1 MQINRTNYENFFLLY
16 VDGELSATEMQ
27 AVERFALENSDLGS
41 ELDALLETKL
51 SAEDSFSFVDKEVL
65 YRTTSNAINEI
76 NYEEQFLLFL
86 DNELTETENEQTRSF
101 LVAHPELQASFELL
115 QQTKLPQETVSFG
128 DKSVLYQK
136 EERKP
141 VAMGWWRMTVAAAL
155 IGLMV
160 MVWNLLPTDKQVDPM
175 VKAGKSTALP
185 IKTNNLKVNG
195 EEATEALATNAT
207 NTTKNNAAPATLKN
221 TNVAPQLAD
230 TKNSETASTTPNNEV
245 LVNLNAA
252 ELANT
257 DQPTTTI
264 AANNNVPTTV
274 LENTDHAN
282 QLGHATATPDGSND
296 AAMVHQT
303 VYKELDTD
311 DENKSL
317 YLGNLELNRDKL
329 RGFFRK
335 AGNLFKSKIKSEDER
350 TENTNPRTL
359 K

>member
-16 VDGELSATEMQ
+16 VDGELSTTEMQ
-27 AVERFALENSDLGS
+27 AVERFAMENSDLGS

-65 YRTTSNAINEI
+65 YRTASNAINEI

-86 DNELTETENEQTRSF
+86 DNELTESENEQTKSF

-115 QQTKLPQETVSFG
+115 QQTKLPQETISFG

-136 EERKP
+136 EASKP
-141 VAMGWWRMTVAAAL
+141 VAIGWWRMAVAAAM

-160 MVWNLLPTDKQVDPM
+160 MVWNLLPSSKQADPM
-175 VKAGKSTALP
+175 VKAGKTTALP
-185 IKTNNLKVNG
+185 TKTNNIKVNDA
-195 EEATEALATNAT
+195 EVTEALATNAS
-207 NTTKNNAAPATLKN
+207 KNNAASTTLKN
-221 TNVAPQLAD
+221 NNTTPQLAA
-230 TKNSETASTTPNNEV
+230 TNNESTIPTNEV
-245 LVNLNAA
+245 LANLTTA
-252 ELANT
+252 EIANT
-257 DQPTTTI
+257 DQPATSI
-264 AANNNVPTTV
+264 ATNNTVPTV
-274 LENTDHAN
+274 LENADHAN
-282 QLGHATATPDGSND
+282 QLGHATATPDGSNE
-296 AAMVHQT
+296 ASMMQQT

-335 AGNLFKSKIKSEDER
+335 AGNLFKSKIKSEDDR
-350 TENTNPRTL
+350 TENANPRTL

>member
-16 VDGELSATEMQ
+16 VDGELSTTEMQ

-51 SAEDSFSFVDKEVL
+51 SSEDSFGFIDKEIL
-65 YRTTSNAINEI
+65 YRTASNSINEI

-86 DNELTETENEQTRSF
+86 DNELTEAEKEQTKVF
-101 LVAHPELQASFELL
+101 LVAHPELQANFELL
-115 QQTKLPQETVSFG
+115 QAAKLPHETISFG

-141 VAMGWWRMTVAAAL
+141 VAMGWWRMAVAAAM
-155 IGLMV
+155 IGLMI
-160 MVWNLLPTDKQVDPM
+160 MVWNLLPTSKQVDPM
-175 VKAGKSTALP
+175 VKTGKTTALP
-185 IKTNNLKVNG
+185 TKTNNLKEKG
-195 EEATEALATNAT
+195 AEATEALVTND
-207 NTTKNNAAPATLKN
+207 TKNKAVPATLNKSN
-221 TNVAPQLAD
+221 TAPQLAA
-230 TKNSETASTTPNNEV
+230 TNNNVSATTSTNEV
-245 LVNLNAA
+245 LANLTSA

-257 DQPTTTI
+257 EQPTTTI
-264 AANNNVPTTV
+264 AANNAVPTV
-274 LENTDHAN
+274 LENADHAN

-335 AGNLFKSKIKSEDER
+335 AGNLFKSKIKSEDDR
-350 TENTNPRTL
+350 TENANPRTL

>member
-16 VDGELSATEMQ
+16 VDGELSTTEMQ

-51 SAEDSFSFVDKEVL
+51 FSEDSFGFIDKEIL
-65 YRTTSNAINEI
+65 YRTASNSINEI

-86 DNELTETENEQTRSF
+86 DKELTEAENEQTKAF

-115 QQTKLPQETVSFG
+115 QAIKLPQETISFG

-136 EERKP
+136 ESRKP
-141 VAMGWWRMTVAAAL
+141 VVLGWWRMAVAAAM

-160 MVWNLLPTDKQVDPM
+160 MVWNLLPTSNQVDPL
-175 VKAGKSTALP
+175 VKTGKNIELP
-185 IKTNNLKVNG
+185 TKVNNIKVNDV
-195 EEATEALATNAT
+195 EAAESMANNVNQENKVPSSL
-207 NTTKNNAAPATLKN
+207 KNNYTAPM
-221 TNVAPQLAD
+221 LAD
-230 TKNSETASTTPNNEV
+230 TKNTAPAIAQNNEV
-245 LVNLNAA
+245 FTN
-252 ELANT
+252 ET
-257 DQPTTTI
+257 STEIPSTEQPTNSFVT
-264 AANNNVPTTV
+264 NNTVPTV
-274 LENTDHAN
+274 LENADHAN
-282 QLGHATATPDGSND
+282 QLGQATATPDGSND
-296 AAMVHQT
+296 ASIMHQT

-335 AGNLFKSKIKSEDER
+335 AGNLFKSKIKPEDDR
-350 TENTNPRTL
+350 SENTNPRTL

>member
-16 VDGELSATEMQ
+16 VDGELSAAEMQ

-51 SAEDSFSFVDKEVL
+51 SSEDSFGFMDKEIL
-65 YRTTSNAINEI
+65 YRTASNSINEI

-86 DNELTETENEQTRSF
+86 DNELTEAENEQTKAF
-101 LVAHPELQASFELL
+101 LIAHPELQANYELL
-115 QQTKLPQETVSFG
+115 QATKLPQETISFG

-141 VAMGWWRMTVAAAL
+141 VVIGWWRMAVAAAL

-160 MVWNLLPTDKQVDPM
+160 LVWNLLPSGKQVDPL
-175 VKAGKSTALP
+175 VKTGKTTALP
-185 IKTNNLKVNG
+185 TQTNNLKMNTT
-195 EEATEALATNAT
+195 EATEALATNI
-207 NTTKNNAAPATLKN
+207 TKNNSITTTLKN
-221 TNVAPQLAD
+221 TITAPPLAA
-230 TKNSETASTTPNNEV
+230 TNNNASTIATNEV
-245 LVNLNAA
+245 TAHLTTA

-257 DQPTTTI
+257 EQPSTTI
-264 AANNNVPTTV
+264 AANNTVPTV
-274 LENTDHAN
+274 IDNADHAN
-282 QLGHATATPDGSND
+282 QLGHAIATPDGSND
-296 AAMVHQT
+296 AAIVHQT

-335 AGNLFKSKIKSEDER
+335 AGNLFKSKIKSEDDR
-350 TENTNPRTL
+350 TENANPRTL

>member
-16 VDGELSATEMQ
+16 VDGELSTTEMQ
-27 AVERFALENSDLGS
+27 AVERFALENSDLGA

-65 YRTTSNAINEI
+65 YRTASNVINEI

-86 DNELTETENEQTRSF
+86 DNELTETENEQTKSF

-115 QQTKLPQETVSFG
+115 QETKLPQETISFG

-136 EERKP
+136 ETRKP
-141 VAMGWWRMTVAAAL
+141 VAMGWWRMAVAAAL
-155 IGLMV
+155 FGLMV
-160 MVWNLLPTDKQVDPM
+160 MVWNLLPSDKQIDPL
-175 VKAGKSTALP
+175 VKTGKTTALP
-185 IKTNNLKVNG
+185 TKTNNLKVNAA
-195 EEATEALATNAT
+195 EATEATEALATIVS
-207 NTTKNNAAPATLKN
+207 KNNTAPSSLNN
-221 TNVAPQLAD
+221 TNVAPQLA
-230 TKNSETASTTPNNEV
+230 TTNNNESPTNEV
-245 LVNLNAA
+245 LANLTTA

-257 DQPTTTI
+257 DQPTTSI
-264 AANNNVPTTV
+264 ATNNSVPTV
-274 LENTDHAN
+274 LENADHAN
-282 QLGHATATPDGSND
+282 QLGHATATPDGSNE
-296 AAMVHQT
+296 ASMMQQT

-335 AGNLFKSKIKSEDER
+335 AGNIFKSKIKTEDER
-350 TENTNPRTL
+350 SENTNPRTL

>member
-16 VDGELSATEMQ
+16 VDGELSTTEMQ
-27 AVERFALENSDLGS
+27 AVERFAMENSDLGS

-65 YRTTSNAINEI
+65 YRTASNAINEI

-86 DNELTETENEQTRSF
+86 DNELTEKENEQTKSF

-115 QQTKLPQETVSFG
+115 QQTKLPQETISFG

-136 EERKP
+136 EASKP
-141 VAMGWWRMTVAAAL
+141 VAIGWWRMAVAAAL

-160 MVWNLLPTDKQVDPM
+160 MVWNLLPTSKQADPM
-175 VKAGKSTALP
+175 VKAGKTTALP
-185 IKTNNLKVNG
+185 TKTNNIKVNDA
-195 EEATEALATNAT
+195 EATEALATNAS
-207 NTTKNNAAPATLKN
+207 KNNAAPATLKN
-221 TNVAPQLAD
+221 NNTAPQLAA
-230 TKNSETASTTPNNEV
+230 TNNESTIPTNEV
-245 LVNLNAA
+245 LANLTTA
-252 ELANT
+252 ELAAT
-257 DQPTTTI
+257 DQPATSI
-264 AANNNVPTTV
+264 ATNNTVPTV
-274 LENTDHAN
+274 LENADHAN
-282 QLGHATATPDGSND
+282 QLGHATATPDGSNE
-296 AAMVHQT
+296 ASIMQQT

-335 AGNLFKSKIKSEDER
+335 AGNIFKSKIKSEDDR
-350 TENTNPRTL
+350 TENANPRTL

>member
-16 VDGELSATEMQ
+16 VDGELSTTEMQ

-51 SAEDSFSFVDKEVL
+51 SAEDSFGFIDKEIL
-65 YRTTSNAINEI
+65 YRTASNSINEI

-86 DNELTETENEQTRSF
+86 DNELTEAENEQTKAF
-101 LVAHPELQASFELL
+101 LIAHPELQDSFELL
-115 QQTKLPQETVSFG
+115 QATKLPQETISFG

-141 VAMGWWRMTVAAAL
+141 VVIGWWRMAVAAAL

-160 MVWNLLPTDKQVDPM
+160 MVWNLIPSGKQVDPL
-175 VKAGKSTALP
+175 VKTGKTAVAP
-185 IKTNNLKVNG
+185 TKTNSLKVYGVNSA
-195 EEATEALATNAT
+195 ETLA
-207 NTTKNNAAPATLKN
+207 NNAIKKNTVSATLKN
-221 TNVAPQLAD
+221 NSDAPQL
-230 TKNSETASTTPNNEV
+230 TANNNNELVLTTPNNEV
-245 LVNLNAA
+245 LANLNAA

-257 DQPTTTI
+257 EQPTTTI
-264 AANNNVPTTV
+264 AANNTVPITV

-335 AGNLFKSKIKSEDER
+335 AGNLFKSKIKSEDDR
-350 TENTNPRTL
+350 TENANPRTL

>member
-16 VDGELSATEMQ
+16 VDGELSTTEMQ
-27 AVERFALENSDLGS
+27 AVERFAMENSDLGS

-65 YRTTSNAINEI
+65 YRTASNAINEI

-86 DNELTETENEQTRSF
+86 DNELTESENEQTKSF

-115 QQTKLPQETVSFG
+115 QQTKLPQETISFG

-136 EERKP
+136 EANKP
-141 VAMGWWRMTVAAAL
+141 VAMGWWRMAVAAAM
-155 IGLMV
+155 IGLMI
-160 MVWNLLPTDKQVDPM
+160 MVWNLLPTSKQADPM
-175 VKAGKSTALP
+175 VKAGKTTALP
-185 IKTNNLKVNG
+185 TKTNNLKVTG
-195 EEATEALATNAT
+195 AEVTEALATNAT
-207 NTTKNNAAPATLKN
+207 KNSTVSATLKN
-221 TNVAPQLAD
+221 NNVASQLAA
-230 TKNSETASTTPNNEV
+230 TNNNESTTATNEV
-245 LVNLNAA
+245 LANLTTA
-252 ELANT
+252 ELAAT
-257 DQPTTTI
+257 DQPATSI
-264 AANNNVPTTV
+264 ATNNTVPTV
-274 LENTDHAN
+274 LENADHAN

-296 AAMVHQT
+296 ASMMQQT

-335 AGNLFKSKIKSEDER
+335 AGNLFKSKIKSEDDR
-350 TENTNPRTL
+350 TENVNPRTL

>member
-16 VDGELSATEMQ
+16 VDGELSAAEMQ
-27 AVERFALENSDLGS
+27 SVERFALENSDLGS

-51 SAEDSFSFVDKEVL
+51 SAEDSFGFIDKEIL
-65 YRTTSNAINEI
+65 YRTASNSINEI

-86 DNELTETENEQTRSF
+86 DNELTEAENEQTKAF
-101 LVAHPELQASFELL
+101 LVAHPELQGNFELL
-115 QQTKLPQETVSFG
+115 QATKLPQETISFG

-141 VAMGWWRMTVAAAL
+141 VAMGWWRMAVAAAM

-160 MVWNLLPTDKQVDPM
+160 LVWNLLPTSKQVDPM
-175 VKAGKSTALP
+175 VKAGNTTVPPTKD
-185 IKTNNLKVNG
+185 NNIKVNG
-195 EEATEALATNAT
+195 AEATEVLATND
-207 NTTKNNAAPATLKN
+207 TKNNSVPTTLKN
-221 TNVAPQLAD
+221 TNTAPQL
-230 TKNSETASTTPNNEV
+230 TATNNESATIPTNQV
-245 LVNLNAA
+245 LANLTTA

-257 DQPTTTI
+257 EQPTTTI
-264 AANNNVPTTV
+264 AANNTVPTV
-274 LENTDHAN
+274 LENADHAN

-296 AAMVHQT
+296 AGIVHQT

-335 AGNLFKSKIKSEDER
+335 AGNLFKSKIKSEDDR

>member
-16 VDGELSATEMQ
+16 VDGELSTTEMQ

-51 SAEDSFSFVDKEVL
+51 SSEDSLGFIDKEIL
-65 YRTTSNAINEI
+65 YRTASNSINEI

-86 DNELTETENEQTRSF
+86 DNELTESENEQTKAF
-101 LVAHPELQASFELL
+101 LVAHPELQANFELL
-115 QQTKLPQETVSFG
+115 QATKLPQEIISFG

-141 VAMGWWRMTVAAAL
+141 VAMGWWRMAVAAAM

-160 MVWNLLPTDKQVDPM
+160 LVWNLVPTGKQVDPL
-175 VKAGKSTALP
+175 VKSGKTTELPTKDNNIKVNDAESAASMANNVTQDNKIPSSLKNNYTAPMLAA
-185 IKTNNLKVNG
+185 TNNTAPVV
-195 EEATEALATNAT
+195 TN
-207 NTTKNNAAPATLKN
+207 
-221 TNVAPQLAD
+221 
-230 TKNSETASTTPNNEV
+230 NNEV
-245 LVNLNAA
+245 FTNETSTEIAST
-252 ELANT
+252 EQPSNT
-257 DQPTTTI
+257 IVT
-264 AANNNVPTTV
+264 NNTVPTI
-274 LENTDHAN
+274 LENADHAN
-282 QLGHATATPDGSND
+282 QLGHATSTPDGSND
-296 AAMVHQT
+296 AAIMHQT

-335 AGNLFKSKIKSEDER
+335 AGNLFKSKIKPEEDR
-350 TENTNPRTL
+350 SENTNPRTL

>member
-16 VDGELSATEMQ
+16 VDGELSTTEMQ

-51 SAEDSFSFVDKEVL
+51 SVEDGFGFLDKEVL
-65 YRTTSNAINEI
+65 YRTASNVINEI

-86 DNELTETENEQTRSF
+86 DNELTETENEQTKSF

-115 QQTKLPQETVSFG
+115 QQTKLPQETISFG

-136 EERKP
+136 EASKP
-141 VAMGWWRMTVAAAL
+141 VAIGRWRMAVAAAM

-160 MVWNLLPTDKQVDPM
+160 MVWNLLPTNKQADPM
-175 VKAGKSTALP
+175 VKAGKTTALP
-185 IKTNNLKVNG
+185 TKSNNLNVNG
-195 EEATEALATNAT
+195 AEATEALATNAS
-207 NTTKNNAAPATLKN
+207 KNNAVPTTLKN
-221 TNVAPQLAD
+221 NNAALQLAVNNH
-230 TKNSETASTTPNNEV
+230 TESTTATNEV
-245 LVNLNAA
+245 LANLTTA

-257 DQPTTTI
+257 DQPTTSI
-264 AANNNVPTTV
+264 ATNNSVPTV
-274 LENTDHAN
+274 LENADHAN

-296 AAMVHQT
+296 ASMMQQT

-335 AGNLFKSKIKSEDER
+335 AGNLFKSKIKSEDDR
-350 TENTNPRTL
+350 TENANPRTL

>member
-16 VDGELSATEMQ
+16 VDGELSTAEMQ

-41 ELDALLETKL
+41 ELDTLLETKL
-51 SAEDSFSFVDKEVL
+51 SVEDGFGFLDKEVL
-65 YRTTSNAINEI
+65 YRTASNVINEI

-86 DNELTETENEQTRSF
+86 DNELTETENEQTKSF

-115 QQTKLPQETVSFG
+115 QQTKLPQETISFG

-136 EERKP
+136 EASKP
-141 VAMGWWRMTVAAAL
+141 VAIGWWRIAVAAAM

-160 MVWNLLPTDKQVDPM
+160 MVWNLLPTNKQADPM
-175 VKAGKSTALP
+175 VKAGKTTALP
-185 IKTNNLKVNG
+185 TKSNNLNVNG
-195 EEATEALATNAT
+195 AEATEALATN
-207 NTTKNNAAPATLKN
+207 TTKNIVVPVTLKNNNAAPQLTATN
-221 TNVAPQLAD
+221 HT
-230 TKNSETASTTPNNEV
+230 ESTTATNEV
-245 LVNLNAA
+245 LANLTTA

-257 DQPTTTI
+257 DQPTTSI
-264 AANNNVPTTV
+264 ATNNSVPTV
-274 LENTDHAN
+274 LENADHAN
-282 QLGHATATPDGSND
+282 QLGHATATPDGSNE
-296 AAMVHQT
+296 ASMMQQT

-335 AGNLFKSKIKSEDER
+335 AGNLFKSKIKSEDDR
-350 TENTNPRTL
+350 TENANPRTL

>member
-16 VDGELSATEMQ
+16 VDGELSTTEMQ
-27 AVERFALENSDLGS
+27 AVERFAMENSDLGS

-51 SAEDSFSFVDKEVL
+51 ATEDSFSFVDKEVL
-65 YRTTSNAINEI
+65 YRTASNAINEI

-86 DNELTETENEQTRSF
+86 DNELTETENEQTKSF

-141 VAMGWWRMTVAAAL
+141 VAMGWWRMAVAAAM

-160 MVWNLLPTDKQVDPM
+160 MVWNLLPTSKQADPM
-175 VKAGKSTALP
+175 VKAGKTTALP
-185 IKTNNLKVNG
+185 SKSNNLQLNG
-195 EEATEALATNAT
+195 AEATEALATNAS
-207 NTTKNNAAPATLKN
+207 KNNAASTTLKN
-221 TNVAPQLAD
+221 NNAAPKLAATNH
-230 TKNSETASTTPNNEV
+230 TESTTATNEV
-245 LVNLNAA
+245 LANLTSA

-257 DQPTTTI
+257 DQPTTSI
-264 AANNNVPTTV
+264 ANNNTVPTV
-274 LENTDHAN
+274 LENADHAN

-296 AAMVHQT
+296 ASMMQQT

-335 AGNLFKSKIKSEDER
+335 AGNIFKSKIKSEDDR
-350 TENTNPRTL
+350 TENANPRTL

>member
-16 VDGELSATEMQ
+16 VDGELSAAEMQ

-51 SAEDSFSFVDKEVL
+51 SSEDSFGFMDKEIL
-65 YRTTSNAINEI
+65 YRTASNSINEI
-76 NYEEQFLLFL
+76 NYEEQFLLFI
-86 DNELTETENEQTRSF
+86 DQELTETENEQTKAF
-101 LVAHPELQASFELL
+101 LVAHPELQANFEWL
-115 QQTKLPQETVSFG
+115 QATKLPQETISFG

-141 VAMGWWRMTVAAAL
+141 VAMGWWRMAVAAAM

-160 MVWNLLPTDKQVDPM
+160 LVWNLLPSGKQIDPL
-175 VKAGKSTALP
+175 VNTGKTTVAP
-185 IKTNNLKVNG
+185 
-195 EEATEALATNAT
+195 
-207 NTTKNNAAPATLKN
+207 TKNNQLQLNEANAVETLASNTAKNKTTPATLKN
-221 TNVAPQLAD
+221 TNTAVPLTANKNIASAP
-230 TKNSETASTTPNNEV
+230 TPTNEV
-245 LVNLNAA
+245 LENLTAA

-257 DQPTTTI
+257 EQPTTTI
-264 AANNNVPTTV
+264 AANNTVPTV
-274 LENTDHAN
+274 VDNADHAN
-282 QLGHATATPDGSND
+282 QLGHAIATPDGSND

-335 AGNLFKSKIKSEDER
+335 AGNLFKSKIKPEDDR
-350 TENTNPRTL
+350 NENSNPRTL

>member
-16 VDGELSATEMQ
+16 IDGELSTTEMQ
-27 AVERFALENSDLGS
+27 AVERFAMENSDLGS

-65 YRTTSNAINEI
+65 YRTASNAINEI

-86 DNELTETENEQTRSF
+86 DNELTESENEQTRSF

-115 QQTKLPQETVSFG
+115 QQTKLPQETISFG

-136 EERKP
+136 EARKP
-141 VAMGWWRMTVAAAL
+141 VAMGWWRMAVAAAM
-155 IGLMV
+155 IGLMI
-160 MVWNLLPTDKQVDPM
+160 MVWNLLPTSKQADPM
-175 VKAGKSTALP
+175 VKTGKTTALP
-185 IKTNNLKVNG
+185 TKTNNLKVTG
-195 EEATEALATNAT
+195 AEVTEALATNAT
-207 NTTKNNAAPATLKN
+207 KNNTVSATLKNNNAAPQLVAIN
-221 TNVAPQLAD
+221 NNV
-230 TKNSETASTTPNNEV
+230 STTATNEV
-245 LVNLNAA
+245 LANLTTA
-252 ELANT
+252 ELAAT
-257 DQPTTTI
+257 DQPATSI
-264 AANNNVPTTV
+264 AANNTVPTV
-274 LENTDHAN
+274 LENADHAN

-296 AAMVHQT
+296 ASMMQQT

-335 AGNLFKSKIKSEDER
+335 AGNIFKSKIKSEDDR
-350 TENTNPRTL
+350 TENVNPRTL

>member
-16 VDGELSATEMQ
+16 VDGELSTTEMQ
-27 AVERFALENSDLGS
+27 AVERFAMENSDLGS

-65 YRTTSNAINEI
+65 YRTASNAINEI

-86 DNELTETENEQTRSF
+86 DNELTESENEQTRSF

-115 QQTKLPQETVSFG
+115 QQTKLPQETISFG

-136 EERKP
+136 EASKP
-141 VAMGWWRMTVAAAL
+141 VAIGWWRMAVAAAM

-160 MVWNLLPTDKQVDPM
+160 MVWNLLPTSKQVDPM
-175 VKAGKSTALP
+175 VKAGKTTVLP
-185 IKTNNLKVNG
+185 TKDNNIKVNG
-195 EEATEALATNAT
+195 AEATEALATNT
-207 NTTKNNAAPATLKN
+207 SKNIVVPVTLKNNNAAPQLTAT
-221 TNVAPQLAD
+221 
-230 TKNSETASTTPNNEV
+230 NNESATIPTNQV
-245 LVNLNAA
+245 LANLTTA

-257 DQPTTTI
+257 DQPSTSI
-264 AANNNVPTTV
+264 ATNNSVPTV
-274 LENTDHAN
+274 LENADHAN

-296 AAMVHQT
+296 ASMMQQT

-335 AGNLFKSKIKSEDER
+335 AGNLFKSKIKSEDDR
-350 TENTNPRTL
+350 TENANPRTL

>member
-16 VDGELSATEMQ
+16 VDGELSAAEMQ

-51 SAEDSFSFVDKEVL
+51 SAEDSFGFIDKEIL
-65 YRTTSNAINEI
+65 YRTASNSINEI

-86 DNELTETENEQTRSF
+86 DNELTEAENEQTKAF
-101 LVAHPELQASFELL
+101 LIAHPELQANFELL
-115 QQTKLPQETVSFG
+115 QSTKLPQETISFG

-141 VAMGWWRMTVAAAL
+141 VVIGWWRMAVAAAM

-160 MVWNLLPTDKQVDPM
+160 LVWNLLPSGKQVDPL
-175 VKAGKSTALP
+175 VKTGKTTVLP
-185 IKTNNLKVNG
+185 TKNNNLKLNTA
-195 EEATEALATNAT
+195 EATEALATNVS
-207 NTTKNNAAPATLKN
+207 KNNSIPTTLKN
-221 TNVAPQLAD
+221 TNTAPQLAA
-230 TKNSETASTTPNNEV
+230 TNNNASTTATNEV
-245 LVNLNAA
+245 LANLTSA

-257 DQPTTTI
+257 EQPTTTI
-264 AANNNVPTTV
+264 AANNTVPTV
-274 LENTDHAN
+274 LENADHAN

-335 AGNLFKSKIKSEDER
+335 AGNLFKSKIKSEDDR
-350 TENTNPRTL
+350 TENANPRTL